1 MSKDTGTFTKSL
13 VESNEIFAE
22 AIRLLQEQIKKVTLR
37 LEGLEKDLSIARSQ
51 LKNKNVEILR
61 LKEIIKTYEEDQKR
75 VVSENDQMTNN
86 ELLTQIKDLSATIKT
101 FQSSMS
107 AKSQSESN
115 RDDKEHYEYEEV
127 EVEDEE
133 FNSLVEELDTKKLE
147 IQSILQEKEDLL
159 EEGQVLKDK
168 IVHLENTIEELSET
182 QISQSLKELQY
193 SYDSLQDRNNLLEEK
208 VHTLEEELEK
218 AIPEE
223 SKEDEQVSSL
233 KNEVSKY
240 IQQNEEITSYKEKIE
255 QLEEEAKQ
263 LRLNL
268 ETSQTNLLKIQEENQ
283 SLETKID
290 RIVKDNFDLKNDITS
305 LTKQV
310 NEKEEELLN
319 LKLKGNQLE
328 EKEDINSVFNL
339 DRLEIKEDAQ
349 DSNQDELLLKIS
361 EMEMEE
367 ANWQDEKRI
376 LLSTI
381 ENLKTSLQN
390 AKKVSDQQNSEFRDS
405 SQLNLI
411 NSLKSEISELN
422 HDLDEAD
429 SELKELE
436 LENGVLR
443 DRIAELEERDQ
454 IEVTETTVQ
463 PNSITQVKD
472 ENTKLTYELKEKN
485 TQLEELTVRIQSQEQ
500 KISHLENLMEQE
512 HELKEKFEY
521 LFTNLKNKLE
531 QKEIKREK
539 DNINAKKQLEQV
551 VRSLNLS
558 DEVMPLTA
566 AEDDD
571 EETEAIE
578 GGELDDSSSEV
589 LGKALENANLYLDL
603 VDKFL
608 KPHVQITQLL
618 KQGMWDIDSLIDIIG
633 IERKKLLEILREL
646 SEKQILQFDETKVWL
661 VSD

>member
-1 MSKDTGTFTKSL
+1 M
-13 VESNEIFAE
+13 
-22 AIRLLQEQIKKVTLR
+22 
-37 LEGLEKDLSIARSQ
+37 
-51 LKNKNVEILR
+51 
-61 LKEIIKTYEEDQKR
+61 
-75 VVSENDQMTNN
+75 
-86 ELLTQIKDLSATIKT
+86 
-101 FQSSMS
+101 
-107 AKSQSESN
+107 
-115 RDDKEHYEYEEV
+115 
-127 EVEDEE
+127 
-133 FNSLVEELDTKKLE
+133 
-147 IQSILQEKEDLL
+147 
-159 EEGQVLKDK
+159 
-168 IVHLENTIEELSET
+168 
-182 QISQSLKELQY
+182 
-193 SYDSLQDRNNLLEEK
+193 
-208 VHTLEEELEK
+208 
-218 AIPEE
+218 
-223 SKEDEQVSSL
+223 
-233 KNEVSKY
+233 
-240 IQQNEEITSYKEKIE
+240 
-255 QLEEEAKQ
+255 
-263 LRLNL
+263 
-268 ETSQTNLLKIQEENQ
+268 
-283 SLETKID
+283 
-290 RIVKDNFDLKNDITS
+290 
-305 LTKQV
+305 
-310 NEKEEELLN
+310 
-319 LKLKGNQLE
+319 
-328 EKEDINSVFNL
+328 
-339 DRLEIKEDAQ
+339 
-349 DSNQDELLLKIS
+349 
-361 EMEMEE
+361 
-367 ANWQDEKRI
+367 
-376 LLSTI
+376 
-381 ENLKTSLQN
+381 KTSLQN